1 MQPKIICLTSKYYPI
16 MKTKSNTK
24 GQQFERE
31 LTAKESII
39 SMAMIAVVFL
49 LVSIDDRIEWHTTEW
64 VRMGL
69 GIVLGLGTCVYQY
82 KRTHTENKEEA

>member
-1 MQPKIICLTSKYYPI
+1 

-24 GQQFERE
+24 EQQFERE

-49 LVSIDDRIEWHTTEW
+49 LVSIDERIEWHTTEW

>member
-1 MQPKIICLTSKYYPI
+1 MQPKTICLTSKYYPI

-24 GQQFERE
+24 EQQFERE

-49 LVSIDDRIEWHTTEW
+49 LVSIDERIEWHTTEW

>member
-1 MQPKIICLTSKYYPI
+1 

>member
-1 MQPKIICLTSKYYPI
+1 

-24 GQQFERE
+24 EQQFERE

-39 SMAMIAVVFL
+39 CMAMIAVVFL
-49 LVSIDDRIEWHTTEW
+49 LVSIDERIEWHTTEW

-82 KRTHTENKEEA
+82 KCTHTENKEEA

>member
-1 MQPKIICLTSKYYPI
+1 

-24 GQQFERE
+24 EQQFERE

-49 LVSIDDRIEWHTTEW
+49 LVSIDERIEWHTTEW

-82 KRTHTENKEEA
+82 KHTHTENKEEA